1 MKKFVLV
8 SMAAA
13 MLVGRAAAALAD
25 EPPPHK
31 FLGVGYKIGNGMG
44 VIGGDVIIS
53 PIDHLTFDLQANY
66 FAEAGA
72 AGYGLVPMLQVH
84 LFSGQVSSP
93 YLGAGVLYATLSMD
107 NVTASATGVVANAGY
122 EWRWASGLGILLGGG
137 INHLGNIHAT
147 DGVTTVDAPGV
158 TQFNIEAGLR
168 FMFL

>member
-1 MKKFVLV
+1 MKKIVLV

-13 MLVGRAAAALAD
+13 ILVARAAPALAD
-25 EPPPHK
+25 EPPPPHT

-107 NVTASATGVVANAGY
+107 NVTASTTGVVANAGY
-122 EWRWASGLGILLGGG
+122 
-137 INHLGNIHAT
+137 
-147 DGVTTVDAPGV
+147 
-158 TQFNIEAGLR
+158 
-168 FMFL
+168 